1 MKKTFISFLI
11 TATFLIGC
19 LSLTP
24 ALAQDDKMIK
34 SSEKKEKKPPSLYS
48 RLGRR
53 QGLMKVL
60 DDFLVNVQADSRVS
74 KLFADTAQDPK
85 RLEALKNSIY
95 SQICQASGGRCKY
108 KGKEMSEAHKGMNIT
123 DAQFNA
129 FVENLAK
136 ALDKNGVGEKEK
148 SELLAIFAP
157 MKSEIVAQLG
167 Q

>member
-1 MKKTFISFLI
+1 MKRFISILTATTFILSFLTFA
-11 TATFLIGC
+11 TAF
-19 LSLTP
+19 
-24 ALAQDDKMIK
+24 AQEEKAVK
-34 SSEKKEKKPPSLYS
+34 PREKKEKKEPSLYS

-60 DDFLVNVQADSRVS
+60 DDFLANAQSDSRVS
-74 KLFADTAQDPK
+74 RLFADAAQDPK
-85 RLEALKNSIY
+85 RIEAFKNSVY

-108 KGKEMSEAHKGMNIT
+108 KGRETDAAQKEIKIT

-129 FVENLAK
+129 LAENLAK
-136 ALDKNGVGEKEK
+136 ALDKNGVGAKEK
-148 SELLAIFAP
+148 SELLAIFSP